1 MPSQK
6 LVRCEVRP
14 SAGKSSIRYVP
25 MEIYGLWEYLM
36 THKHG
41 FEVDNQGA
49 SLWID
54 VEESPE
60 VAYTEPSY
68 ERVTE
73 ITLFVYSEQDGM
85 FTRICRYF
93 PSEHY
98 RELKP
103 IFLSH
108 YVKPG
113 VESEVGPQVRE
124 KEGIWIKR
132 EPAEVAVKVV
142 H

>member
-6 LVRCEVRP
+6 LVRCEVRSDASPP
-14 SAGKSSIRYVP
+14 SVRYIP

-36 THKHG
+36 VHKHG
-41 FEVDNQGA
+41 FDVRSLGA

-60 VAYTEPSY
+60 VAYTESSY

-73 ITLFVYSEQDGM
+73 VTLFVYSEQDGM
-85 FTRICRYF
+85 FSRACRYF
-93 PSEHY
+93 PTESY
-98 RELKP
+98 PELKR

-108 YVKPG
+108 YTDPRTCLEG
-113 VESEVGPQVRE
+113 SPQLRE
-124 KEGIWIKR
+124 KEGIWIR
-132 EPAEVAVKVV
+132 RSPVPVPVC
-142 H
+142 

>member
-6 LVRCEVRP
+6 LVRCEVKSTASP
-14 SAGKSSIRYVP
+14 ASARYIP

-36 THKHG
+36 VHKHG
-41 FEVDNQGA
+41 FDVRNCGA

-60 VAYTEPSY
+60 VAYSESSY

-73 ITLFVYSEQDGM
+73 VTLFVYSEQDGM
-85 FTRICRYF
+85 FTRVCRYF
-93 PSEHY
+93 PTEHY
-98 RELKP
+98 PELKR

-108 YVKPG
+108 Y
-113 VESEVGPQVRE
+113 SEPDARLEGSPQLRE
-124 KEGIWIKR
+124 KEGIWIR
-132 EPAEVAVKVV
+132 RSPVAMVAS
-142 H
+142 

>member
-6 LVRCEVRP
+6 LIRCEVRRP
-14 SAGKSSIRYVP
+14 DSDSTSIRYVP
-25 MEIYGLWEYLM
+25 LEIYGLWEYLM
-36 THKHG
+36 RAKHG
-41 FEVDNQGA
+41 FDVVSHGA

-60 VAYTEPSY
+60 VAYSEPAY

-73 ITLFVYSEQDGM
+73 VTLFVYSEPDGM
-85 FTRICRYF
+85 FTRVCRYF
-93 PSEHY
+93 PTENY
-98 RELKP
+98 PELKP

-108 YVKPG
+108 YVG
-113 VESEVGPQVRE
+113 SRSAADMGSQLRE

-132 EPAEVAVKVV
+132 SPVEAAVS
-142 H
+142 

>member
-6 LVRCEVRP
+6 LIRCEVRRP
-14 SAGKSSIRYVP
+14 DSDRTSIRYVP
-25 MEIYGLWEYLM
+25 MEIFGLWEFLM
-36 THKHG
+36 KHKHG
-41 FEVDNQGA
+41 FQVCNQGA

-60 VAYTEPSY
+60 VAYSEPAY

-73 ITLFVYSEQDGM
+73 VTLFVYSEPDGM

-93 PSEHY
+93 PSESY
-98 RELKP
+98 QELKP

-108 YVKPG
+108 YVG
-113 VESEVGPQVRE
+113 SRSAADMGPQLRE

-132 EPAEVAVKVV
+132 SPVGMAVS
-142 H
+142 